1 MTSHRM
7 FAALLF
13 TATLLAA
20 GPRAFGE
27 THYPPGVP
35 NLADPG
41 LLAQFIPLSISRLA
55 EDPDFPVLLL
65 ANRGEGS
72 PQFILVIVDARN
84 GKETWSLRED
94 APVFYVLFNDLT
106 TIHQAF
112 LDEGFASRGTPSG
125 HFIAAGPEAAGE
137 LLARL
142 RARQDLSRGPG
153 RPGQSI

>member
-20 GPRAFGE
+20 GPRAFAE

-35 NLADPG
+35 NLNDPEV
-41 LLAQFIPLSISRLA
+41 LAQFIPLSISRLA

-72 PQFILVIVDARN
+72 PQFLLVIVDARN

-94 APVFYVLFNDLT
+94 AAVFYLLSDDLT
-106 TIHQAF
+106 AIHQAF

-125 HFIAAGPEAAGE
+125 QFIAAGPEAAGE

-142 RARQDLSRGPG
+142 QTRHVLSRGPG
-153 RPGQSI
+153 RAGQSI